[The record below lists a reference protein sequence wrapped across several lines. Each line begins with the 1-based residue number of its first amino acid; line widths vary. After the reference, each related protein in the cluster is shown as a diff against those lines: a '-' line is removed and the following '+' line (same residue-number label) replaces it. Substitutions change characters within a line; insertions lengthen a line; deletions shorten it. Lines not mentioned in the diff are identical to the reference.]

1 MSDHGANEE
10 REAMIA
16 ESRARPLEP
25 HEADELALLAD
36 LLADPSTWAEPR
48 AGLEDEVVRS
58 VAAAAPARG
67 RTTRTWR
74 FAGAAAAVAATVA
87 ISVGLV
93 GTLGNTNPDFAAK
106 LSATALAPAARASA
120 DITRND
126 AGFRIRLDPHGL
138 PQLGAG
144 EYYQAWLKNAKGIGV
159 PIGTFSSSNDRVT
172 LWSGVSPKAFP
183 KITVT
188 REKADNNQASSGLV
202 VLAGNVQSR

>member
-1 MSDHGANEE
+1 MSDQGANEE

-16 ESRARPLEP
+16 AGRGRALEP

-58 VAAAAPARG
+58 IATAPAVRVA
-67 RTTRTWR
+67 RPRTWR
-74 FAGAAAAVAATVA
+74 FAGAAAAVAAAIA

-93 GTLGNTNPDFAAK
+93 GMVGSTDPDFEAK

-120 DITRND
+120 AVTHSD
-126 AGFRIRLDPHGL
+126 AGFRIRLDAHGL
-138 PQLGAG
+138 PRLGAG

-159 PIGTFSSSNDRVT
+159 PIGTFSSSDDRVT

-183 KITVT
+183 SITVT
-188 REKADNNQASSGLV
+188 REKADNDQSSSGLV
-202 VLAGNVQSR
+202 VLAGNVRSR